1 MKLFK
6 SHSVSKICHEHFDG
20 ISYICMKCVKAVCVK
35 CVALDHADHIVDQY
49 SFGVDNLK
57 DCLNE
62 TMKKVKGRQTWIEK
76 CRIGGYRVQI

>member
-6 SHSVSKICHEHFDG
+6 NHSVFKICHEHFDG
-20 ISYICMKCVKAVCVK
+20 ISYICVKCVKAVYVK
-35 CVALDHADHIVDQY
+35 CVALEYADHEDNVDQY
-49 SFGVDNLK
+49 SIGVDNLK

-76 CRIGGYRVQI
+76 KSTILR